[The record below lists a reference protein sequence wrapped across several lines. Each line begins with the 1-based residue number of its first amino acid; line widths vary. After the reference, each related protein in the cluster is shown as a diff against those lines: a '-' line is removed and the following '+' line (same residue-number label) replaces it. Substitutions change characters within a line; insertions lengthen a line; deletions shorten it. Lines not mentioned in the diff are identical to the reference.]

1 MTEFTIIDELY
12 DLSKELL
19 ELIKEDWEKFKKF
32 LKKHK
37 KYMFW
42 IFLLF
47 ITMQFTDIMNLGKS
61 WDTYC
66 KNNKNY
72 INQLGGGENAV
83 AAADPAASSSAEAKA
98 AKFSKKQITKQAKKQ
113 SKLEKAYKAPGKPGL
128 LSKSKKGFV
137 DSIKNNPIL
146 GNLDKIGGATS
157 GLFTIILFI
166 LVVIGILSL
175 PVLILIV
182 ITYTIIKHLLSKL
195 TNL

>member
-1 MTEFTIIDELY
+1 MTEITIIDELY

-32 LKKHK
+32 FKKNK

-83 AAADPAASSSAEAKA
+83 APADPATSASADAKA
-98 AKFSKKQITKQAKKQ
+98 AKFSKKQITKQEKKQ
-113 SKLEKAYKAPGKPGL
+113 SKLQKAYKAQGKPGL
-128 LSKSKKGFV
+128 LSKSKKGLV
-137 DSIKNNPIL
+137 DSIKNNPVL
-146 GNLDKIGGATS
+146 GNLDKIAGATS

-195 TNL
+195 SIL